1 MKYSPTRT
9 CLVCRQ
15 KAYKQD
21 LLRIVEQNN
30 EFVFDESQKSNTR
43 GFYICKNLE
52 CVNNIAR
59 KRILSRLKKTNIA
72 ESEHLKIQET
82 IIKHL
87 NKE

>member
-9 CLVCRQ
+9 CIVCKQ

-30 EFVFDESQKSNTR
+30 EFLLDENQKINIR
-43 GFYICKNLE
+43 GFYICKSKE
-52 CVNNIAR
+52 CINSINR
-59 KRILSRLKKTNIA
+59 KKVLSKLKKTNIA
-72 ESEHLKIQET
+72 ESEHLKVQE
-82 IIKHL
+82 ILNKFL